1 MISLMSLTIFKGKIH
16 AIVGKSGC
24 GKTTLIHLL
33 YRLWDVEQGKI
44 SINGKDIKR
53 IEIEY
58 LRKQI
63 SIVSQNIFLLDD
75 SIYNNIVLGQA
86 ITQEELEVVLKEAE
100 LDVFIEN
107 LPNKLNTM
115 VGENGIKLS
124 GGEKQR
130 ISIARALIRK
140 SPLLVFDEATSM
152 LDNDTED
159 KIISILLKSFR
170 DRTIILIAHRLST
183 VKNADIIY
191 VIDNGHVG
199 ESGTHEELLHIGGL
213 YAELYNI

>member
-1 MISLMSLTIFKGKIH
+1 
-16 AIVGKSGC
+16 
-24 GKTTLIHLL
+24 
-33 YRLWDVEQGKI
+33 
-44 SINGKDIKR
+44 
-53 IEIEY
+53 
-58 LRKQI
+58 
-63 SIVSQNIFLLDD
+63 
-75 SIYNNIVLGQA
+75 
-86 ITQEELEVVLKEAE
+86 
-100 LDVFIEN
+100 
-107 LPNKLNTM
+107 M